1 MLPSGMAGRKSVYS
15 TSRDTSSMVTAPK
28 TLRILML
35 APTPYFA
42 DRGCHVRIYEQAH
55 ALRSVGHDVRIVTYH
70 LGRDMPD
77 IPVIRIPAI
86 PWYNKL
92 EAGPSWH
99 KLYLDALLLF
109 KAVPLIFK
117 FRPQV
122 IHAHLHEGAFVGY
135 FLKKMFHLP
144 LILDY
149 QGSLTGECI
158 DHGFF
163 TSSSFTGQAF
173 KCVERMI
180 NHFADRIITSS
191 SAADSE
197 LVNNWGIDPEKV
209 VPIIDGVDTDVFRP
223 LPQNECRQRTTIP
236 RDIPVIA
243 YLGVLSSYQG
253 TDLLL
258 DCIEIIKNMGISI
271 HFLIMG
277 FPCEQYRVQAEAR
290 GISDI
295 ITFTGKIDYKDVPL
309 MLCAA
314 DIAVA
319 PKLSLTEANGK
330 LFNYMACG
338 LPVVAFDTPVNREVL
353 GDTGIY
359 ARYADCGNLAMLITG
374 LLSDHNARRQ
384 FSVWVREKAV
394 NEHSWKARAMKII
407 EVYQSIIKPHL
418 LQAIR

>member
-1 MLPSGMAGRKSVYS
+1 M
-15 TSRDTSSMVTAPK
+15 
-28 TLRILML
+28 RILML

-42 DRGCHVRIYEQAH
+42 DRGCHVRIYEEAR
-55 ALRSVGHDVRIVTYH
+55 ALKAAGNEVHILTYH

-77 IPVIRIPAI
+77 IPVTRIPAI

-99 KLYLDALLLF
+99 KIYLDAMLLF
-109 KAVPLIFK
+109 KAVPLIVK
-117 FRPQV
+117 FRPHI
-122 IHAHLHEGAFVGY
+122 IHAHLHEGAFIGY
-135 FLKKMFHLP
+135 FLKRMFRLP
-144 LILDY
+144 LIFDY

-163 TSSSFTGQAF
+163 SASSFAARTF
-173 KCVERMI
+173 KQIESMI
-180 NHFADRIITSS
+180 NNFADKIITSS
-191 SAADSE
+191 SAADNE
-197 LVNNWGIDPEKV
+197 LVNSWSVAPGKV
-209 VPIIDGVDTDVFRP
+209 VPVIDGVDTDAFRP
-223 LPQNECRQRTTIP
+223 LPQDECREQAAIP
-236 RDIPVIA
+236 RDVPVVA

-258 DCIEIIKNMGISI
+258 DCIETLKRMGSSA

-277 FPCEQYRVQAEAR
+277 FPCEQYRATAEAR
-290 GISDI
+290 GIGDV
-295 ITFTGKIDYKDVPL
+295 ITFTGKIDYKDAST
-309 MLCAA
+309 MLSAA

-359 ARYADCGNLAMLITG
+359 ARYADSEAMALLIAK
-374 LLSDHNARRQ
+374 LLSDDKARKKL
-384 FSVWVREKAV
+384 SVRVREKAV
-394 NEHSWKARAMKII
+394 NEHSWKTRADKLVD
-407 EVYQSIIKPHL
+407 VYRALVKTET
-418 LQAIR
+418 